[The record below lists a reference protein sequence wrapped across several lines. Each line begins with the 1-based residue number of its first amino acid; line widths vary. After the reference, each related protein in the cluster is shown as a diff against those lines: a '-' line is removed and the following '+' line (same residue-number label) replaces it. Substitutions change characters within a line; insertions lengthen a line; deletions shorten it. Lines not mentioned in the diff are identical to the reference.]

1 MDRFKRA
8 IDGVRKIE
16 FTRRT
21 LFYLLGVVMVA
32 AIAGVVIGLSTFL
45 ANRLNVALTADPNI
59 APYVRFDTEGF
70 EKLQLTK

>member
-21 LFYLLGVVMVA
+21 LFYVLGVAMVA
-32 AIAGVVIGLSTFL
+32 AVGGLIIWLSTFL
-45 ANRLNVALTADPNI
+45 ANRLNTALTSDPDV
-59 APYVRFDTEGF
+59 APRVQFDIEGF
-70 EKLQLTK
+70 EKLELTK